1 MTTAEDITQEVFMKV
16 IEHHMTFE
24 SYEHEK
30 AWLIRVTIN
39 LCKSY
44 FKTAWF
50 RKTTE
55 LTEDVAT
62 EDYISLTV
70 EQQDLLQ
77 QLNYLK
83 VEDRN
88 IIYLYY
94 YEEYSIYEIGEIL
107 GMNKNTVST
116 RLRRA
121 KSKLKGLMEGDELNG
136 TEV

>member
-1 MTTAEDITQEVFMKV
+1 
-16 IEHHMTFE
+16 MTFE

>member
-1 MTTAEDITQEVFMKV
+1 MKV

-83 VEDRN
+83 GEDRN